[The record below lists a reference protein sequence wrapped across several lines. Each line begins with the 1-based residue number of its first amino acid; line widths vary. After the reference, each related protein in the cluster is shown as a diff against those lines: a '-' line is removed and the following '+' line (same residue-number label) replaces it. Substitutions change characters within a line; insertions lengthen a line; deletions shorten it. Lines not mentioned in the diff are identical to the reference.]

1 MKNINTGKSVDVY
14 LKGKVLE
21 YDPNQTY
28 NVRVQLEDGS
38 PVWVK
43 RDMLLMINDGTGQ
56 PEKDTERS
64 PEPQKL
70 IFFHDMKKYMRYD
83 KVMKKHELVD
93 QLNFNSD
100 IYQYWFTKDEVG
112 NIIWLDHGV
121 SLPVQKKGWNQ

>member
-1 MKNINTGKSVDVY
+1 MKNMNDTKSVDVY

-21 YDPNQTY
+21 YDPDQTY

-43 RDMLLMINDGTGQ
+43 RDMLLMDNDGSGQ
-56 PEKDTERS
+56 PEKDTEWS

-83 KVMKKHELVD
+83 KLMKKHELVD

-100 IYQYWFTKDEVG
+100 IYQYWFSKDEVG